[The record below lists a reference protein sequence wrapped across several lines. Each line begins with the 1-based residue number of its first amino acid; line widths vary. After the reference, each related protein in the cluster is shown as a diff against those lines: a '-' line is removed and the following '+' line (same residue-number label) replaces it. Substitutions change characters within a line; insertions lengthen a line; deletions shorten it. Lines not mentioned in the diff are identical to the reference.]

1 MTVRSLMGA
10 STSTMTRLRAPFDG
24 PVWLPE
30 LVRSI
35 EQAFRDAATSAP
47 PVTAT
52 GTGSSQDIALPEGS
66 LTVDDVLVF
75 EAGVLRSGDYPISG
89 RTLTLTATASA
100 PIVIIKR

>member
-1 MTVRSLMGA
+1 
-10 STSTMTRLRAPFDG
+10 MTRLRAPFDG

-35 EQAFRDAATSAP
+35 EQAFRDAASNSP

-52 GTGSSQDIALPEGS
+52 GTGISQDITLPEA

-75 EAGVLRSGDYPISG
+75 EAGALRSGDYTISG
-89 RTLTLTATASA
+89 LTLTLTATASA
-100 PIVIIKR
+100 PIVILKR